1 MLLLAATLPFV
12 GAAIVV
18 PLVRL
23 SRRVQGY
30 FAAAIAAMTF
40 ILLTLIGR
48 EVVQA
53 GEAKLELAWINILG
67 TVLTF
72 RVDSLS
78 LLFALVASLFGFLSI
93 LYSVDDMKG
102 KAGTGRYYAL
112 MLIFTGSMLDLFL
125 ADNLLLFFY
134 FWEVVGL
141 CSYFLIGFD
150 YSAESSRASVKALLI
165 TNYAGAFLLVGILL
179 VYFLTGTLQ
188 FAEIDLRLKEPMLAA
203 MIVSLFL
210 VAAVAKSAQFP
221 LHVWLPDA
229 TVAPSAVTAYL
240 HAAAMVKAGLYL
252 VVRSYAIFSHYLPA
266 VSYEFAIATVG
277 AVTLTVGTMAAWVQH
292 DVKRVLAFHTVG
304 QIGYIFLGIGLGTTL
319 GVAGGLFHF
328 LNHAFFK
335 GLLFLCAGCLIY
347 STGTKKL
354 DQMGGLFERM
364 PLTASSMLVGAL
376 SLAGVPP
383 FNGFASKLMI
393 YEASLEKAMVTG
405 GALGGVYVLY
415 CILAMFGSGVSL
427 ATIMKVI
434 NSAFFGQLPDRLKT
448 VKEVPATMYT
458 PLLVLSAICLILG
471 VAPQLALDYF
481 VGPAVQVVVGGGV
494 KTTIFGMV
502 TSIGFYEA
510 TTIAALIFTPLVS
523 GIIIYWKARPR
534 KVSPVEAK
542 YGIFVGGEV
551 EKPYIDM
558 EKVKVD
564 AESFTFAAVQTFNR
578 FYRFMWRGG
587 LDRIYRTLARNFV
600 LATRHV
606 RWTQVGVINIYSVW
620 VVLGAVIL
628 MVLITI

>member
-1 MLLLAATLPFV
+1 MLLATILPFI
-12 GAAIVV
+12 GALVVV

-53 GEAKLELAWINILG
+53 GEAKLELVWINILG
-67 TVLTF
+67 PILTF

-112 MLIFTGSMLDLFL
+112 MLIFSGSMLGLFL
-125 ADNLLLFFY
+125 AGNLLLFFY
-134 FWEVVGL
+134 FWEIVGL

-150 YSAESSRASVKALLI
+150 YSKESSRASAKALLI
-165 TNYAGAFLLVGILL
+165 INYASAFLLVGILL

-188 FAEIDLRLKEPMLAA
+188 FSEIGLRLKEPMLAA

-229 TVAPSAVTAYL
+229 TVAPSAVIA
-240 HAAAMVKAGLYL
+240 YL
-252 VVRSYAIFSHYLPA
+252 VVVEAGAYLVARSYVIFSACLPA
-266 VSYEFAIATVG
+266 FSYEFAIATIGV
-277 AVTLTVGTMAAWVQH
+277 VTLTVGCMAAWVQS
-292 DVKRVLAFHTVG
+292 DVKRVLAFSTIG
-304 QIGYIFLGIGLGTTL
+304 QVGYIFLGMGLGTTL

-328 LNHAFFK
+328 LNHSFFK

-354 DQMGGLFERM
+354 DQMGGLFGRM
-364 PLTASSMLVGAL
+364 PLTALSMLVGAL

-458 PLLVLSAICLILG
+458 PLLALSAICLILG
-471 VAPQLALDYF
+471 VAPQLALDHF

-510 TTIAALIFTPLVS
+510 TTIAALIFTPLIS
-523 GIIIYWKARPR
+523 GIAIYR
-534 KVSPVEAK
+534 KVRVKTVPPVEAK
-542 YGIFVGGEV
+542 YGIFVGGEM
-551 EKPYIDM
+551 EKPYVDID
-558 EKVKVD
+558 KVKVD

-587 LDRIYRTLARNFV
+587 LDRIYLKLAENFFTVARHIRRT
-600 LATRHV
+600 H
-606 RWTQVGVINIYSVW
+606 VGVINIYSVW

-628 MVLITI
+628 MVLIVI